1 MSPADAAVG
10 YMRVTAEAELKA
22 WEAVGHPDP
31 QLVRQ
36 VLYVYG
42 RDVPAAAHAVPPG
55 SFRNSLIDACSRAD
69 AENRLRLSLGFP
81 ELVATINVVELVQ
94 DGVARLVAL
103 LERKA

>member
-36 VLYVYG
+36 VLHVYRSG
-42 RDVPAAAHAVPPG
+42 TAHAVPPG
-55 SFRNSLIDACSRAD
+55 PFRRSLIDTCSRAD

-81 ELVATINVVELVQ
+81 ELVATINVLELVR
-94 DGVARLVAL
+94 DGVDRLVAL